1 MSRFSTR
8 SCALALALSIVGTLV
23 VAGSSEAQFGG
34 GGMGEGITERYN
46 KAKKGGN
53 IGDYARRLTDDEP
66 EIRLEAVK
74 SLGDSGD
81 PKAIEHLI
89 QAITD
94 PDVRVQAKAVE
105 YLGKIRAT
113 DATFAL
119 VQRLFLADTPDPLRH
134 RILNALGQIG
144 DPSSAKPLAEFLSRD
159 TDPDLRGTGIYAL
172 GEIGSP
178 NARPDLVAMLETEE
192 NAGLRRL
199 IQEAITKIDTR
210 QAAPPKKEGPFLS
223 PLEAALQTDDQQQ
236 QQQRQ

>member
-1 MSRFSTR
+1 MSRSSSR
-8 SCALALALSIVGTLV
+8 ARALALIFGLAGVL
-23 VAGSSEAQFGG
+23 VAGPARAQFGTG
-34 GGMGEGITERYN
+34 DMGEGITERYN

-53 IGDYARRLTDDEP
+53 IGDFARRLNEDEP

-81 PKAIEHLI
+81 PKAIEYLI
-89 QAITD
+89 QAVGD
-94 PDVRVQAKAVE
+94 RDVRVQAKAVE

-113 DATFAL
+113 DATFSL
-119 VQRLFLADTPDPLRH
+119 VQRLFLTETPEPLRH

-144 DPSSAKPLAEFLSRD
+144 DPSSAKPLADFLSRD

-178 NARPDLVAMLETEE
+178 NARPDLVAMLEAEKD
-192 NAGLRRL
+192 AGLRRL

-210 QAAPPKKEGPFLS
+210 QAAPPKNEGPFLS
-223 PLEAALQTDDQQQ
+223 PLEAALQTDEERQ